1 MKRIYELSNKKGIKL
16 YVSNVGAGIFDIT
29 INRNNKEQSII
40 LHPKNVDDF
49 FFSKDYFGKPCGRTA
64 GRITG
69 SSFVLN
75 NVVYHIEN
83 DLPYDVLHGG
93 TNGISFKE
101 FNEVSLSNN
110 SITLHYLSKD
120 MESGYPGDL
129 DIEITYTI
137 NEDNEIEIIHKY
149 KSNKDTLC
157 NLTSHLYFN
166 LSNNVN
172 DTILNHELMIDS
184 DLYGKLD
191 KDNVPIA
198 LEKVDDAFSF
208 NKMHKIKDHLFDEE
222 VQKNLGYNHPYIL
235 NHQKDYDAILKNED
249 TKIEIAFKSTY
260 DTLQFYT
267 CNYPSNTIM
276 NNDRSVNRYDAVCLE
291 FQHFPN
297 GINSSFISNK
307 KDICKKDVLH
317 IEKTTLKIIF

>member
-137 NEDNEIEIIHKY
+137 NEDN
-149 KSNKDTLC
+149 
-157 NLTSHLYFN
+157 
-166 LSNNVN
+166 
-172 DTILNHELMIDS
+172 
-184 DLYGKLD
+184 
-191 KDNVPIA
+191 
-198 LEKVDDAFSF
+198 
-208 NKMHKIKDHLFDEE
+208 
-222 VQKNLGYNHPYIL
+222 
-235 NHQKDYDAILKNED
+235 
-249 TKIEIAFKSTY
+249 
-260 DTLQFYT
+260 
-267 CNYPSNTIM
+267 
-276 NNDRSVNRYDAVCLE
+276 
-291 FQHFPN
+291 
-297 GINSSFISNK
+297 
-307 KDICKKDVLH
+307 
-317 IEKTTLKIIF
+317 

>member
-1 MKRIYELSNKKGIKL
+1 MEKIYELSNKRGIKL

-29 INRNNKEQSII
+29 INRNNKVQSII
-40 LHPKNVDDF
+40 LHPRDVDDF

-75 NVVYHIEN
+75 DTTYHIEN

-101 FNEVSLSNN
+101 FTVLNQTLN

-129 DIEITYTI
+129 DIEITYLI
-137 NEDNEIEIIHKY
+137 NNDNEIEIIHKY

-166 LSNNVN
+166 LSHNLN
-172 DTILNHELMIDS
+172 DTILDHELMIDS
-184 DLYGKLD
+184 DLYGELD

-198 LEKVDDAFSF
+198 LREIDDTFSF
-208 NKMHKIKDHLFDEE
+208 KEMHKIRNHIFDDE
-222 VQKNLGYNHPYIL
+222 VQKNLGYNHPYQL
-235 NHQKDYDAILKNED
+235 NHKGEYDAILKESN
-249 TKIEIAFKSTY
+249 TNIEIDFKSTY

-276 NNDRSVNRYDAVCLE
+276 NNGRSVNKYDAVCLE

-297 GINSSFISNK
+297 GINSPFISNK
-307 KDICKKDVLH
+307 KDICKKDTLY
-317 IEKTTLKIIF
+317 IEKTTLKLKF